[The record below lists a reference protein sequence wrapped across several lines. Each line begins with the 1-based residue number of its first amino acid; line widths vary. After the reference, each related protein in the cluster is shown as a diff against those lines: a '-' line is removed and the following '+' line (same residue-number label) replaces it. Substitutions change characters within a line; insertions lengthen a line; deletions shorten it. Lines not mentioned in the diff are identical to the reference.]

1 MAPRPLIIDTDPGK
15 DDAVAILSALG
26 VPDALDVQ
34 MMTAAQGN
42 VALEKTAANILRLCE
57 LAGRV
62 DIAVHAGCPRPILQ
76 PSNAA
81 PHVHGDDGLGGAGLP
96 MPAMALSQGHAVPAI
111 VDAIRTSS
119 RPVTIAGLA
128 PLTNIAM
135 ALVMAPDIVGN
146 IERIAVMGGSF
157 SGGNITP
164 FASYNL
170 HSDPH
175 AARIVFE
182 CGAPVTM
189 VGLDV
194 TRKTMPSPQWLAA
207 LRATGSAAGVF
218 VADLWSNPTLCFNDA
233 CVIGYLLEP
242 SLFRVERTPVEIE
255 INDPVEIG
263 RTRRSP
269 SGRPVDTVMDVD
281 VPAFF
286 DLMRR
291 TLCATG
297 AEQEVLEADGAEGS
311 RPAVAR
317 RATV

>member
-26 VPDALDVQ
+26 ASDALDVR

-57 LAGRV
+57 LAGRA

-76 PSNAA
+76 PANAV
-81 PHVHGDDGLGGAGLP
+81 PHVHGDDGLGGTGLP
-96 MPAMALSQGHAVPAI
+96 VPAMALSGVHAVPAI
-111 VDAIRTSS
+111 VEAVRASP

-135 ALVMAPDIVGN
+135 ALVMAPDIVAN

-175 AARIVFE
+175 AARIVFD
-182 CGAPVTM
+182 CGAPVAM

-194 TRKTMPSPQWLAA
+194 TRRTMPSPEWLAS
-207 LRATGSAAGVF
+207 LRGTGSAGAF

-233 CVIGYLLEP
+233 CVIGYLLQP
-242 SLFRVERTPVEIE
+242 SLFRVETTPVEIE

-263 RTRRSP
+263 RTRRTE
-269 SGRPVDTVMDVD
+269 SGRPVDAVMDVD
-281 VPAFF
+281 VLGFF

-291 TLCATG
+291 TLRGNG
-297 AEQEVLEADGAEGS
+297 AGA
-311 RPAVAR
+311 PA
-317 RATV
+317 